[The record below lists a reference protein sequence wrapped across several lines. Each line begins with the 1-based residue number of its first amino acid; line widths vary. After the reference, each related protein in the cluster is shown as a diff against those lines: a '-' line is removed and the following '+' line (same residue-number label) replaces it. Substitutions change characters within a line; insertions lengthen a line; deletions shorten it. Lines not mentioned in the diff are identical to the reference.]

1 MNKIELRVQ
10 SVELDTSQDMIVEGY
25 VNKVEHLSKKL
36 GFGDYEFYEKIE
48 KGAFKRALDNAK
60 SIKLLYEHNGDNL
73 LASTKN
79 GSLYL
84 EEDDIGLRMK
94 AKIVDTTLGKDTY
107 KLIKS
112 GLIDSMSFGFVVK
125 KDDWQEIDK
134 KKIRTVKELEL
145 YEVSIVE
152 NPAYAQSSVSA
163 RGYEVIENVKI
174 PVIANPGDYNMD
186 LIKAKIKLY
195 EL

>member
-1 MNKIELRVQ
+1 MNKIELRIQ
-10 SVELDTSQDMIVEGY
+10 SVELDTSQEMIVEGY
-25 VNKVEHLSKKL
+25 VNKVEHLSKKI
-36 GFGDYEFYEKIE
+36 GFGDYAFYEKVE
-48 KGAFKRALDNAK
+48 KGAFRRALDRAK

-73 LASTKN
+73 LAGTKN
-79 GSLYL
+79 GSLHL
-84 EEDDIGLRMK
+84 EEDEIGLKMK

-112 GLIDSMSFGFVVK
+112 GLIDSMSFGFMVK
-125 KDDWQEIDK
+125 EDTWEEIDGDM
-134 KKIRTVKELEL
+134 IRTVKELDL
-145 YEVSIVE
+145 FEVSIVE

-163 RGYEVIENVKI
+163 RGYEVIQNVKI
-174 PVIANPGDYNMD
+174 PVIANPSAIDMD

>member
-1 MNKIELRVQ
+1 MNKMELRVQ

-36 GFGDYEFYEKIE
+36 GFGEYEFYEKIE

-84 EEDDIGLRMK
+84 EEDEIGLRMK

-107 KLIKS
+107 KLVKS
-112 GLIDSMSFGFVVK
+112 GLIDSMSFGFVVV
-125 KDDWQEIDK
+125 KDDWQDIDGK
-134 KKIRTVKELEL
+134 KVRTVKELDL
-145 YEVSIVE
+145 YEVSLVE

-163 RGYEVIENVKI
+163 RGYEVIQNVKI
-174 PVIANPGDYNMD
+174 PVIANPSAIDMD
-186 LIKAKIKLY
+186 LIKAKIKLL